1 MTRRAARGL
10 AAFTLVEVM
19 IAIVL
24 SMIAVIGVTALYMAE
39 TAASTDSRQ
48 KTEAA
53 VLCEDKME
61 WLRTQSAPTSGSET
75 GLDELGGI
83 GGMYDRTWT
92 VTTGTSYIDYSVT
105 VNWDT
110 EGLTGC
116 PGAARLTCRSET
128 LRSRRG
134 L

>member
-1 MTRRAARGL
+1 
-10 AAFTLVEVM
+10 M

-24 SMIAVIGVTALYMAE
+24 SMIAVIGITALYMAE
-39 TAASTDSRQ
+39 TRSSTDSRQ

-61 WLRTQSAPTSGSET
+61 WLRTQTAPTSGSET

-83 GGMYDRTWT
+83 GGMFDRSWT

-105 VNWDT
+105 VDWDT
-110 EGLTGC
+110 EGQTGC
-116 PGAARLTCRSET
+116 PGAARTTCREET